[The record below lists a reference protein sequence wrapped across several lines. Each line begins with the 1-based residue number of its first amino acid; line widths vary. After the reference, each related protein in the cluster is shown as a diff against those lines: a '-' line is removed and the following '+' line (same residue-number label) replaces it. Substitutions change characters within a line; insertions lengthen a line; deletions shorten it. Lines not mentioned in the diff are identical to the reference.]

1 MSAPSTQAPAPGEQ
15 ASARRTPY
23 FRLSRGWRR
32 AVLVTHVVAS
42 GAWIGIDVVV
52 AVLVLVG
59 WLGGDHEVRAL
70 AYRSLATFVVWPM
83 LGAGLLSLVSGLTL
97 GMGTKYGLLRYWWVA
112 TKLGINLV
120 LCTLIVLVL
129 QPGMDDVDAYGRE
142 LATGEPDAGRVSRLF
157 FPPAV
162 SLSTL
167 ALATTLAVVKPWGRI
182 RQRGGGRS

>member
-1 MSAPSTQAPAPGEQ
+1 MSAASTQTQEPGSPA
-15 ASARRTPY
+15 ARHRTPY
-23 FRLSRGWRR
+23 FRMTRGWRR

-52 AVLVLVG
+52 AVLVVVG
-59 WLGGDHEVRAL
+59 WFADDPDVRSL

-83 LGAGLLSLVSGLTL
+83 LAAGLLSLVSGLTL
-97 GMGTKYGLLRYWWVA
+97 GLGTKFGLFRYWWVA
-112 TKLGINLV
+112 VKLGINLV

-129 QPGMDDVDAYGRE
+129 QPGMDEVDAYGRE
-142 LATGEPDAGRVSRLF
+142 LATGDPDPGRVSTLF

-162 SLSTL
+162 SLTTL

-182 RQRGGGRS
+182 RRRSRDL